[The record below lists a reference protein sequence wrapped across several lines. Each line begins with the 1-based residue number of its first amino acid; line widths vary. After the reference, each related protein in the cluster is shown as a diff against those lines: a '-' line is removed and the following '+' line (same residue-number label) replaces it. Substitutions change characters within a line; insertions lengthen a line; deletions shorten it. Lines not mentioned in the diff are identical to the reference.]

1 VDNCVSIDGTI
12 ILQLCVQRPT
22 SQPSTRLCCS
32 NGLLCAVIR
41 GRKFQVCGGVEL
53 EGMALNRVC
62 GRMSLPGLKEL
73 GMGHYRW
80 YTVLLSR

>member
-32 NGLLCAVIR
+32 NGLLCVVIR

-53 EGMALNRVC
+53 EGTPLNSVW
-62 GRMSLPGLKEL
+62 EDEF
-73 GMGHYRW
+73 
-80 YTVLLSR
+80 SRFEGARNGTL